1 LSLEIEGG
9 TARVLDLIEARVE
22 CEEIAPDK
30 RYGRFV
36 VEPLEPGYG
45 VTVGNSLRRVLL
57 SSLPGA
63 AVTRLSIDGVL
74 HEFSTIPAVKED
86 VTDIILNLKELV
98 VQLHSPGPKVAR
110 IEKEGP
116 AEVTGRDIIC
126 DPDVEI
132 INPDLHIAEI
142 DVGGRLFI
150 ELTIEEG
157 RGYVTAEANKIPN
170 QPIEMIAIDSRFTP
184 VTKVNYTIENT
195 RVGQRTDFDKLTL
208 EIWTD
213 GSIRP
218 DEALERAADILIGH
232 FRMFIDLSARVKE
245 DRGDEE
251 YVEKSEVEKV
261 LEMPI
266 EELELSM
273 RSFNCLK
280 RAGINTVGELIQK
293 TEEEISK
300 VRNMGKK
307 SLEEVKN
314 KLAEMG
320 LAFRPE
326 EE

>member
-1 LSLEIEGG
+1 MFEKNIPVIDV
-9 TARVLDLIEARVE
+9 A
-22 CEEIAPDK
+22 EIADGGNYAK
-30 RYGRFV
+30 IV
-36 VEPLEPGYG
+36 VEPLERGFG
-45 VTVGNSLRRVLL
+45 TTLGNSLRRVLL
-57 SSLPGA
+57 SSLPGYA
-63 AVTRLSIDGVL
+63 ITSAKIEGIL
-74 HEFSTIPAVKED
+74 HEFSTIEGVKED
-86 VTDIILNLKELV
+86 VTEIVLNLKSVILKI
-98 VQLHSPGPKVAR
+98 HGDGPNTIFIDATG
-110 IEKEGP
+110 EC
-116 AEVTGRDIIC
+116 EVTAGSIKTDTE
-126 DPDVEI
+126 VEI
-132 INPDLHIAEI
+132 LNPELHIASL
-142 DVGGRLFI
+142 DAGAHLHI
-150 ELTIEEG
+150 ELTCDKG
-157 RGYVTAEANKIPN
+157 RGYVSAERNKQLR
-170 QPIEMIAIDSRFTP
+170 QPILGVIAIDSKFTP
-184 VTKVNYTIENT
+184 VTKVNYTVSAT
-195 RVGQRTDFDKLTL
+195 RVGHRTDYDSLAL

-218 DEALERAADILIGH
+218 EEALERAADILIEH
-232 FRMFIDLSARVKE
+232 FTLFKNLSARVRE
-245 DRGDEE
+245 DASEE
-251 YVEKSEVEKV
+251 DAAEKTEVERV

>member
-1 LSLEIEGG
+1 MFNFIEP
-9 TARVLDLIEARVE
+9 RVE
-22 CEEIAPDK
+22 CEEIYPD
-30 RYGRFV
+30 RTYGRFV
-36 VEPLEPGYG
+36 VEPLEGGYG

-63 AVTRLSIDGVL
+63 AVTRVSIDGVL
-74 HEFSTIPAVKED
+74 HEFSTIPGVRED
-86 VTDIILNLKELV
+86 VTDILLNVKSLV
-98 VQLHSPGPKVAR
+98 VKLHGPGPKAAR

-116 AEVTGRDIIC
+116 GEVTGRDVVA

-132 INPDLHIAEI
+132 LNPDLHIA
-142 DVGGRLFI
+142 DLDTDGRLFM

-157 RGYVTAEANKIPN
+157 RGYVTAEANKVPN
-170 QPIEMIAIDSRFTP
+170 QPIGVIAVDSKFTP
-184 VTKVNYTIENT
+184 VTKVNYTVNAT
-195 RVGQRTDFDKLTL
+195 RVGQRTDYDKLVL
-208 EIWTD
+208 EVWTD
-213 GSIRP
+213 GSTGAE
-218 DEALERAADILIGH
+218 EAVENAAEILIEH
-232 FRMFIDLSARVKE
+232 FALFRNLSARVS
-245 DRGDEE
+245 EE
-251 YVEKSEVEKV
+251 ATEGETVEKSEVEKV

>member
-1 LSLEIEGG
+1 MFNTEELR
-9 TARVLDLIEARVE
+9 AREPAVE
-22 CEEIAPDK
+22 CEEISLD
-30 RYGRFV
+30 RQYGRFV
-36 VEPLEPGYG
+36 VEPLEGGYG

-57 SSLPGA
+57 SSLVGA
-63 AVTRLSIDGVL
+63 AITRVSIDGVL
-74 HEFSTIPAVKED
+74 HEFSTIPAVRED
-86 VTDIILNLKELV
+86 VTDILLNVKALV
-98 VQLHSPGPKVAR
+98 VRLHSPGPKVAR

-116 AEVTGRDIIC
+116 GEVTGHDIIS

-132 INPDLHIAEI
+132 VNPDVHIA
-142 DVGGRLFI
+142 DLDTGGRLFM
-150 ELTIEEG
+150 ELTVEEG
-157 RGYVTAEANKIPN
+157 RGYVTAEANKIMS
-170 QPIEMIAIDSRFTP
+170 QPIGVIALDSRFTP
-184 VTKVNYTIENT
+184 VTKVNYSIDAT
-195 RVGQRTDFDKLTL
+195 RVGQRTDYDKLTL

-218 DEALERAADILIGH
+218 DEALERAADILIEH
-232 FRMFIDLSARVKE
+232 FSLFRNLSARV
-245 DRGDEE
+245 REE
-251 YVEKSEVEKV
+251 ASEEEIGEKTEVEKV

>member
-1 LSLEIEGG
+1 MFNFIEP
-9 TARVLDLIEARVE
+9 RVE
-22 CEEIAPDK
+22 CEEISPD
-30 RYGRFV
+30 RQYGRFV
-36 VEPLEPGYG
+36 VEPLEGGYG

-63 AVTRLSIDGVL
+63 AITRLSIDGVL
-74 HEFSTIPAVKED
+74 HEFSTIPAVRED
-86 VTDIILNLKELV
+86 VTDILLNVKALV
-98 VQLHSPGPKVAR
+98 VRLHSPGPKVAR

-116 AEVTGRDIIC
+116 GEVTGHDIVS

-132 INPDLHIAEI
+132 VNPDVHIADL

-157 RGYVTAEANKIPN
+157 RGYVTAEANKIAN
-170 QPIEMIAIDSRFTP
+170 QPIGVIALDSRFTP
-184 VTKVNYTIENT
+184 VTKVNYSINAT
-195 RVGQRTDFDKLTL
+195 RVGQRTDYDKLTL
-208 EIWTD
+208 EISTD
-213 GSIRP
+213 GSVRP
-218 DEALERAADILIGH
+218 DEALERAADILIEH
-232 FRMFIDLSARVKE
+232 FSLFRNLSARV
-245 DRGDEE
+245 REE
-251 YVEKSEVEKV
+251 ASEEEIGEKTEVEKV

>member
-1 LSLEIEGG
+1 MFNFIEPVV
-9 TARVLDLIEARVE
+9 T
-22 CEEIAPDK
+22 CEEISLDRK
-30 RYGRFV
+30 YGRFV
-36 VEPLEPGYG
+36 VEPLEGGYG

-63 AVTRLSIDGVL
+63 AVTRLNIDGVL
-74 HEFSTIPAVKED
+74 HEFSTLPSVRED
-86 VTDIILNLKELV
+86 ITDILLNMKSLV
-98 VQLHSPGPKVAR
+98 VKLHSPGPKVAR

-116 AEVTGRDIIC
+116 CQVTGHDIIC

-132 INPDLHIAEI
+132 MNPDVHIA
-142 DVGGRLFI
+142 DLDDGGRLGMEI
-150 ELTIEEG
+150 TIEEG

-170 QPIEMIAIDSRFTP
+170 QPIGVIAIDSRFTP
-184 VTKVNYTIENT
+184 VTKVNYSIDDT
-195 RVGQRTDFDKLTL
+195 RVGQRTDYDRLSL

-213 GSIRP
+213 GSVRP
-218 DEALERAADILIGH
+218 EEALERASDILIEH
-232 FRMFIDLSARVKE
+232 FNLFRNLSSRL
-245 DRGDEE
+245 GDEGADE
-251 YVEKSEVEKV
+251 EPREKTEVEKV

-280 RAGINTVGELIQK
+280 RAGINSVGELIQK

-307 SLEEVKN
+307 SLEEVRN